1 MSREIG
7 ISKLTVFELRDP
19 ETPDYGGPTSV
30 PWVVNVEISK
40 VVAEYSAFAD
50 NVAELS
56 SSKPTS
62 ADLTIEVSSDMKPS
76 LEAKLTGVGFEYG
89 LMIQGVDDK
98 KPQWGIAYETVM
110 DTGKV
115 RRYFFTNCTISKN
128 EQSNETVSDSI
139 TAQTYTLTAKAIPLP
154 STAYKDYELVMDED
168 DYQKAYDDAQADLQ
182 LQAKIKE
189 LWDNWFTVAP
199 RPVQP

>member
-19 ETPDYGGPTSV
+19 DTPDYGGPESV
-30 PWVVNVEISK
+30 PWVVNIDISK

-76 LEAKLTGVGFEYG
+76 LEAKLTGVKFSNG
-89 LMIQGVDDK
+89 LMIQGTDDT
-98 KPQWGIAYETVM
+98 KPSWGIAYETVM

-115 RRYFFTNCTISKN
+115 RRYFFTNCTISKD
-128 EQSNETVSDSI
+128 EQSNETISDSVNPV
-139 TAQTYTLTAKAIPLP
+139 TYSLNVKAIPLP
-154 STAYKDYELVMDED
+154 VTKELLFVMDED
-168 DYQKAYDDAQADLQ
+168 DYKKAYDDAQANLPLQ
-182 LQAKIKE
+182 QQIEE
-189 LWDNWFTVAP
+189 LWTNWFTQAP
-199 RPVQP
+199 RPVA

>member
-7 ISKLTVFELRDP
+7 ISKLHVFKLTDANTQTYDP
-19 ETPDYGGPTSV
+19 GKPI
-30 PWVVNVEISK
+30 PWVVNVEVSK

-76 LEAKLTGVGFEYG
+76 LEAELTGVGFDKG
-89 LMIQGVDDK
+89 MMIQGTDDQ
-98 KPQWGIAYETVM
+98 KPSWGIAYETVM

-115 RRYFFTNCTISKN
+115 RKYFFTNCTISKD
-128 EQSNETVSDSI
+128 EQSNETVSDSVN
-139 TAQTYTLTAKAIPLP
+139 AVTYTLTVKAVPIP
-154 STAYKDYELVMDED
+154 STKELFMVMDED
-168 DYQKAYDDAQADLQ
+168 DFTTAYNDPTNQAHQ
-182 LQAKIKE
+182 VALQA
-189 LWDNWFTVAP
+189 LWDNWFTTAP
-199 RPVQP
+199 KRIV